1 MEGRLPESA
10 PIVRLAKAKIAA
22 MAAAC
27 QALNSPPLSNK
38 RSVMKIKLEAVSNIE
53 REAEAARVRREVF
66 GTDWAIELSRTAAN
80 DFTRP
85 NQVIARVLPDD
96 EVVATVTILDT
107 TGNAALHQKY
117 GLPFGAF
124 DRVARY
130 THMAVLKPYRGLNL
144 PLYMLLEARQ
154 LYIIPGGFTHTW
166 LLFQADRALSS
177 TFCTT
182 LGFSAATQVVHGE
195 QGRCRVLMRDEKSHE
210 AHVADMQARCFLK
223 TVTPKPFQVVPIS
236 EAATED
242 ESVPVSADLRWRPCS
257 GLVREDEWL
266 AH

>member
-1 MEGRLPESA
+1 
-10 PIVRLAKAKIAA
+10 
-22 MAAAC
+22 
-27 QALNSPPLSNK
+27 
-38 RSVMKIKLEAVSNIE
+38 MKIKLEAVTNLE

-85 NQVIARVLPDD
+85 NQVIARVSPGD

-107 TGNAALHQKY
+107 TGNSALHQEY

-154 LYIIPGGFTHTW
+154 LYVIPGGFSYTW
-166 LLFQADRALSS
+166 LLFQADRAISS
-177 TFCTT
+177 KFCTM
-182 LGFSAATQVVHGE
+182 LGFSASTRVVRGE
-195 QGRCRVLMRDEKSHE
+195 QGRCRILMRDEKSHE
-210 AHVADMQARCFLK
+210 AQVADMHTRSFLK
-223 TVTPKPFQVVPIS
+223 STAPKPFHVVPIS
-236 EAATED
+236 EAATAA
-242 ESVPVSADLRWRPCS
+242 ESVYVSAGLRWRPCS